1 MKSTLE
7 GIKVDGIEEWIS
19 KLEDRVV
26 KITQAKKRKKTNED
40 SLKDLSDNI
49 KHTNIHIVGVPE
61 AKVGKKRHRTYFK
74 I

>member
-26 KITQAKKRKKTNED
+26 EMLKLKREKKKK
-40 SLKDLSDNI
+40 
-49 KHTNIHIVGVPE
+49 
-61 AKVGKKRHRTYFK
+61 KK
-74 I
+74 